1 LPHCSLPQASYRSSN
16 ILESRTAGF
25 IGGESGNP
33 DNENGGRKM
42 IGQTPVLIL
51 KEGTKREKGKG
62 AQFNNITAARAIA
75 DSVRSTLGPRG
86 MDKMLVDS
94 MGDVVITNDGV
105 TILKEIDVEHPA
117 AKMLVEVAKTQD
129 EECGDGTTTAVIVA
143 GELLKKAEA
152 LIEQNVHPTVISGGF
167 RSAAMKAREIL
178 EDVAIKVD
186 PSDKDTLMD
195 IARTA
200 MISKSVSSSR
210 DLLADVAVKAVSA
223 VAEKREDGTW
233 YVDDDNIQVVKKQG
247 GSMDDTKMI
256 AGIIVDKEAV
266 HPAMPKHIEKA
277 KIALVDAALEV
288 KKTEIDAKIEI
299 TDPSQMRAFLDEEEH
314 MLKKMVE
321 TVKKSGATVLF
332 CQKGIDDLAQHYL
345 AKEKIYAVRRV
356 KKSDME
362 KLAKATGA
370 NLVTKLD
377 DLKAEDLGIADHVD
391 EQKIA
396 DDRMTFVTGC
406 KNPKAVSVLIRGG
419 TEHVVDE
426 IERSLTDAVSVV
438 SVAFEDGK
446 LVTGGGSTAME
457 LALKLRDYAAS
468 VGGREQIA
476 IDAFAS
482 AMEVVPTALSENAG
496 LDPID
501 VLIELR
507 QAHKTGK
514 KFAGVNVFTGKIVD
528 MKKEK
533 VLEPIR
539 VGRQAISSATD
550 AAVMILR
557 IDDVIASKSGGAGG
571 KGPKGPPGGDEGGLD

>member
-1 LPHCSLPQASYRSSN
+1 
-16 ILESRTAGF
+16 
-25 IGGESGNP
+25 
-33 DNENGGRKM
+33 M

-51 KEGTKREKGKG
+51 KEGTKRERGKG
-62 AQFNNITAARAIA
+62 AQYNNIAAARAIA
-75 DSVRSTLGPRG
+75 DAVRSTLGPRG

-129 EECGDGTTTAVIVA
+129 EECGDGTTTAVILA
-143 GELLKKAEA
+143 GELLKKAES
-152 LIEQNVHPTVISGGF
+152 LIEQNVHPTVISGGY
-167 RSAAMKAREIL
+167 RTAAAKARELL
-178 EDVAIKVD
+178 EEVAITVD
-186 PSDKDTLMD
+186 PNDRETLMD

-200 MISKSVSSSR
+200 MISKSVSASR
-210 DLLADVAVKAVSA
+210 DLLADVAVRAVTA
-223 VAEKREDGTW
+223 VAEKRDGKY
-233 YVDDDNIQVVKKQG
+233 YVDDDNIQIVKKQG

-266 HPAMPKHIEKA
+266 HPAMPKKVEKA

-299 TDPSQMRAFLDEEEH
+299 TDPSQMRAFLDEEEQ
-314 MLKKMVE
+314 MLKKMVD
-321 TVKKSGATVLF
+321 TVKKSGANVLF
-332 CQKGIDDLAQHYL
+332 CQKGIDDLAQHFL

-377 DLKAEDLGIADHVD
+377 DLKPEDLGEAELVE

-406 KNPKAVSVLIRGG
+406 KNPKAVSILIRGG

-426 IERSLTDAVSVV
+426 IERSLTDAISVV
-438 SVAFEDGK
+438 AVAIEDGK
-446 LVTGGGSTAME
+446 LVTGGGSTATE

-482 AMEVVPTALSENAG
+482 ALEVVPTALSENAG

-507 QAHKTGK
+507 QAHKSGK
-514 KFAGVNVFTGKIVD
+514 KYAGINVFTGKVSD

-539 VGRQAISSATD
+539 VGKQAISSATD

-557 IDDVIASKSGGAGG
+557 IDDVIAAKGGEKAGG
-571 KGPKGPPGGDEGGLD
+571 KGAKTPESGEEGGLD

>member
-1 LPHCSLPQASYRSSN
+1 
-16 ILESRTAGF
+16 
-25 IGGESGNP
+25 
-33 DNENGGRKM
+33 M

-62 AQFNNITAARAIA
+62 AQFNNISAARAIA
-75 DSVRSTLGPRG
+75 DAVRSTLGPRG

-129 EECGDGTTTAVIVA
+129 EECGDGTTTAVILA

-152 LIEQNVHPTVISGGF
+152 LIEQNVHPTVISGGY
-167 RSAAMKAREIL
+167 RLAANKARELL
-178 EDVAIKVD
+178 EDVAITVS
-186 PSDKDTLMD
+186 PNDKDTLMD

-200 MISKSVSSSR
+200 MISKSVSASR
-210 DLLADVAVKAVSA
+210 DLLSVVAVGAVTA
-223 VAEKREDGTW
+223 VAEKKGDGSWT
-233 YVDDDNIQVVKKQG
+233 VDDDNIQIVKKQG
-247 GSMDDTKMI
+247 GSMDDTQMI

-266 HPAMPKHIEKA
+266 HPAMPKKVEKA
-277 KIALVDAALEV
+277 KIALVDSALEV

-299 TDPSQMRAFLDEEEH
+299 TDPSQLHAFLEEEEK
-314 MLKKMVE
+314 MLKKMVDI
-321 TVKKSGATVLF
+321 VKASGANVLF

-345 AKEKIYAVRRV
+345 SKEKIYAVRRV

-377 DLKAEDLGIADHVD
+377 DLKADDLGTANLV
-391 EQKIA
+391 EEKKIA

-426 IERSLTDAVSVV
+426 IDRSLNDAISVV

-446 LVTGGGSTAME
+446 LVTGGGSTAIE
-457 LALKLRDYAAS
+457 LAQKLRDYAAS

-482 AMEVVPTALSENAG
+482 ALEVVPTALSENAG

-507 QAHKTGK
+507 QAHKQGK
-514 KFAGVNVFTGKIVD
+514 KYAGINVFTGKVVD
-528 MKKEK
+528 MRREK

-557 IDDVIASKSGGAGG
+557 IDDVIASRGGDKGPG
-571 KGPKGPPGGDEGGLD
+571 KGPRGPDMGDEGGLD

>member
-1 LPHCSLPQASYRSSN
+1 
-16 ILESRTAGF
+16 
-25 IGGESGNP
+25 
-33 DNENGGRKM
+33 M

-51 KEGTKREKGKG
+51 KEGTKRERGKG

-75 DSVRSTLGPRG
+75 DAVRSTLGPRG

-129 EECGDGTTTAVIVA
+129 DECGDGTTTAVILA

-167 RSAAMKAREIL
+167 RMAAQKARETL
-178 EDVAIKVD
+178 EKLAIDVS
-186 PSDKDTLMD
+186 PDKKDVLLD
-195 IARTA
+195 IAKTA
-200 MISKSVSSSR
+200 MISKSVSASR
-210 DLLADVAVKAVSA
+210 GLLAKVAVDAVSA
-223 VAEKREDGTW
+223 VAEKKDDGKW
-233 YVDDDNIQVVKKQG
+233 HVDDDNIQVVKKQG
-247 GSMDDTKMI
+247 GSMDDTAMI

-266 HPAMPKHIEKA
+266 HAAMPKRVEKA
-277 KIALVDAALEV
+277 KIALIDSAMEV

-299 TDPSQMRAFLDEEEH
+299 TDPSQLHAFLEEEEN

-321 TVKKSGATVLF
+321 IVTKSGANVLF

-345 AKEKIYAVRRV
+345 SKKGVYAVRRV

-362 KLAKATGA
+362 KLSKATGA

-377 DLKAEDLGIADHVD
+377 DLTAKDLGMANLV
-391 EQKIA
+391 EEKKIA

-406 KNPKAVSVLIRGG
+406 KNPKAVSILIRGG
-419 TEHVVDE
+419 TEHVIDE
-426 IERSLTDAVSVV
+426 IDRSLNDAISVV
-438 SVAFEDGK
+438 SVAVEDGK
-446 LVTGGGSTAME
+446 LVTGGGSTATE

-482 AMEVVPTALSENAG
+482 ALEVVPTALAENAG

-507 QAHKTGK
+507 QAHKSGK
-514 KFAGVNVFTGKIVD
+514 TSAGINVFTGKVTD
-528 MKKEK
+528 MRKEK
-533 VLEPIR
+533 VLEPLR
-539 VGRQAISSATD
+539 VGKQGISSATD

-557 IDDVIASKSGGAGG
+557 IDDVIASRGNGG
-571 KGPKGPPGGDEGGLD
+571 KGGPSAPDMDEGGFD